1 MNSVLSEVSATSLP
15 VYSLEQAQCLHK
27 LSYGINLVTSMKERI
42 PNISLEVVMAH
53 NPEPPIETSVVK
65 FKNQDF
71 RTLRDRCLNRGQLFI
86 DDTFPAE
93 ASSIGQKLLKGKHL
107 SKLEWKRPQDLSED
121 PPHFI
126 LEGASRFDIQQGRA
140 GDCWFLAAL
149 GSLTQNPKCL
159 QKILM
164 DQSYSQQYAGIFHFR
179 FWQCGQWVE
188 VVVDDRLPVIGKN
201 FLFVHPRRGNQE
213 FWPCLMEKAYAK
225 LLGSY
230 SQIHYGYLPDALVDL
245 TGGVVT
251 IVNLHSSPSE
261 ILTAVKTAVKAGSM
275 VACATPKG
283 LTEESEVME
292 NGLVSQHAYTVTGA
306 EQIQYQ
312 RGWEEI
318 IRLWNPW
325 GNTEWKGRWRD
336 GSQEW
341 EETHDP
347 RKSQL
352 YENKDDGEFWMSCQ
366 DFQENF
372 SSLFI
377 CNQIPVTLDHGVTPN
392 ERWRQM
398 MFKNQV
404 ISGNMAGGHGRDI
417 QYFFGVQEPT
427 DGNNVVVAFTIM
439 SQSLKTEEEIF
450 PLQFQVFKFQKF
462 QERLPP
468 AFFSPFRNAAQGID
482 FVSKCNFT
490 KSFHLSPGTYVVV
503 PSAHRREVEFLL
515 RIFLKMPDKDR
526 NVSSSF
532 NLRALKGSLSDN
544 GSQKSIFYRYVDQGL
559 NIDATQ
565 LQRLLNQEFLIG
577 SPGDTFSLDQCQSIV
592 ALMDVKVNG
601 RLDQDEF
608 ARLWSRLTHC
618 QHVFQNIQRS
628 PGVLLSS
635 DLWKVIENTDFLSG
649 VFISNELLS
658 LMTLRYSDNSGRV
671 NFPSLVCFLIR
682 LETMASK

>member
-1 MNSVLSEVSATSLP
+1 MTCKIQGVGFLGTTSFHYPLP
-15 VYSLEQAQCLHK
+15 
-27 LSYGINLVTSMKERI
+27 
-42 PNISLEVVMAH
+42 
-53 NPEPPIETSVVK
+53 
-65 FKNQDF
+65 
-71 RTLRDRCLNRGQLFI
+71 
-86 DDTFPAE
+86 
-93 ASSIGQKLLKGKHL
+93 
-107 SKLEWKRPQDLSED
+107 
-121 PPHFI
+121 
-126 LEGASRFDIQQGRA
+126 

-149 GSLTQNPKCL
+149 GSLTQNPRCL

-164 DQSYSQQYAGIFHFR
+164 NQSYSHQYAGIFRFR

-251 IVNLHSSPSE
+251 IVNLHSSPSD
-261 ILTAVKTAVKAGSM
+261 LLMAVKTAVKAGSM

-283 LTEESEVME
+283 LTDESEVME

-306 EQIQYQ
+306 EKIQYQ

-352 YENKDDGEFWMSCQ
+352 YENKDDGEFWYLPVFK
-366 DFQENF
+366 DFQ
-372 SSLFI
+372 
-377 CNQIPVTLDHGVTPN
+377 Q
-392 ERWRQM
+392 
-398 MFKNQV
+398 
-404 ISGNMAGGHGRDI
+404 
-417 QYFFGVQEPT
+417 
-427 DGNNVVVAFTIM
+427 
-439 SQSLKTEEEIF
+439 
-450 PLQFQVFKFQKF
+450 F

-468 AFFSPFRNAAQGID
+468 AFFSPFRSAAQGID
-482 FVSKCNFT
+482 YVSKCNFT
-490 KSFHLSPGTYVVV
+490 KSFHLSPGTYVIV
-503 PSAHRREVEFLL
+503 PSAHRKEVEFLL

-526 NVSSSF
+526 YRSPGFQQFQERLPPAFFSPFRSAAQGIDYVSKCNFTKSF
-532 NLRALKGSLSDN
+532 HLSPGTYVIVPSAHRKEVEFLLRIFLKMPD
-544 GSQKSIFYRYVDQGL
+544 KDRYRSPGGL
-559 NIDATQ
+559 DIDATQ
-565 LQRLLNQEFLIG
+565 LQKLLNQEFLTG

-592 ALMDVKVNG
+592 ALMDLKVNG

-608 ARLWSRLTHC
+608 ARLWSRLIHC
-618 QHVFQNIQRS
+618 QHVFQNFQRS

-635 DLWKVIENTDFLSG
+635 DLWKVIESTGNMGLKSLDDGAMGSPTSLPTADFLSG
-649 VFISNELLS
+649 VFITNELLE
-658 LMTLRYSDNSGRV
+658 LMTLRYSDKSGLV
-671 NFPSLVCFLIR
+671 SFPSLVCFLIR

>member
-1 MNSVLSEVSATSLP
+1 
-15 VYSLEQAQCLHK
+15 
-27 LSYGINLVTSMKERI
+27 
-42 PNISLEVVMAH
+42 MAH
-53 NPEPPIETSVVK
+53 DAKPLVETSVVK

-71 RTLRDRCLNRGQLFI
+71 RSLRDQCLSRGRLFI

-93 ASSIGQKLLKGKHL
+93 ASSIGQKLLKGKRL
-107 SKLEWKRPQDLSED
+107 SKLEWKRPQDLSFG

-149 GSLTQNPKCL
+149 GSLTQNPQCL

-164 DQSYSQQYAGIFHFR
+164 DQSYSHQYAGIFQFR

-188 VVVDDRLPVIGKN
+188 VVIDDRLPVVGKN
-201 FLFVHPRRGNQE
+201 FLFVHPRRDNQE

-230 SQIHYGYLPDALVDL
+230 SQLHYGYLPDALVDL

-251 IVNLHSSPSE
+251 VVNLHSSPSH
-261 ILTAVKTAVKAGSM
+261 LLMAVRTAIQAGSM

-283 LTEESEVME
+283 PTEEAEVME

-325 GNTEWKGRWRD
+325 GNTEWRGRWRD

-341 EETHDP
+341 KETQDP

-352 YENKDDGEFWMSCQ
+352 YGNKDDGEFWMSCQ

-372 SSLFI
+372 SCLFI
-377 CNQIPVTLDHGVTPN
+377 CNQIPITMDHGITPN
-392 ERWRQM
+392 ESWRQM
-398 MFKNQV
+398 RFKNQV
-404 ISGNMAGGHGRDI
+404 TSGNTAGGQGRDV
-417 QYFFGVQEPT
+417 QYLFGVEEPT
-427 DGNNVVVAFTIM
+427 EGNNVVVAFTIM
-439 SQSLKTEEEIF
+439 PQSLKTEEEIF
-450 PLQFQVFKFQKF
+450 PLQFQVFKVSNFQKF

-482 FVSKCNFT
+482 YASKYNFT
-490 KSFHLSPGTYVVV
+490 RSFHLSPGTYVVV
-503 PSAHRREVEFLL
+503 PSAHRKEVEFLL

-526 NVSSSF
+526 NPSINF
-532 NLRALKGSLSDN
+532 NLRALKESLSEN
-544 GSQKSIFYRYVDQGL
+544 GSQKSSFYRYMDQGL
-559 NIDATQ
+559 DIDATQ
-565 LQRLLNQEFLIG
+565 LQSLLNQEFLTG
-577 SPGDTFSLDQCQSIV
+577 TPGDTFSLDQCQSIM
-592 ALMDVKVNG
+592 ALMDLKVNG
-601 RLDQDEF
+601 RLDQEEF
-608 ARLWSRLTHC
+608 ARLQNRLIHC

-635 DLWKVIENTDFLSG
+635 DLWKAIESTEFLSG

-658 LMTLRYSDNSGRV
+658 LMTLRYSNSSGQV
-671 NFPSLVCFLIR
+671 SFPSLVCFLIR
-682 LETMASK
+682 LETMAKAFHNLSKDGKGIYLTEMEWMNLVMYS

>member
-1 MNSVLSEVSATSLP
+1 METPENKENLRKAGEKSTASVSERILPTVLLSTECACRGQET
-15 VYSLEQAQCLHK
+15 
-27 LSYGINLVTSMKERI
+27 ERI
-42 PNISLEVVMAH
+42 PDIFLEIVMAR
-53 NPEPPIETSVVK
+53 NPEPLTETSVLK
-65 FKNQDF
+65 FKSQDF
-71 RTLRDRCLNRGQLFI
+71 KSLRDQCLSRGQLFT

-107 SKLEWKRPQDLSED
+107 SKLEWKRPQNFLLDDS
-121 PPHFI
+121 
-126 LEGASRFDIQQGRA
+126 
-140 GDCWFLAAL
+140 DCWFLAAL
-149 GSLTQNPKCL
+149 GSLTQNPQCL

-164 DQSYSQQYAGIFHFR
+164 DQSYSHQYAGIFRFR

-230 SQIHYGYLPDALVDL
+230 SQIHYGHLPDALVDL

-251 IVNLHSSPSE
+251 IVNLHSSPSDL
-261 ILTAVKTAVKAGSM
+261 LTAVKTAVKAGSM

-283 LTEESEVME
+283 LTDESEVME

-341 EETHDP
+341 EESHDP

-352 YENKDDGEFWMSCQ
+352 YENKDDGEFC
-366 DFQENF
+366 FLPFAAPYNRLGF
-372 SSLFI
+372 LFY
-377 CNQIPVTLDHGVTPN
+377 NSAQMKNLSPLLTQTPQT
-392 ERWRQM
+392 RQ
-398 MFKNQV
+398 V
-404 ISGNMAGGHGRDI
+404 DS
-417 QYFFGVQEPT
+417 
-427 DGNNVVVAFTIM
+427 
-439 SQSLKTEEEIF
+439 
-450 PLQFQVFKFQKF
+450 QFQQF

-468 AFFSPFRNAAQGID
+468 AFFSPFRSAAQGID
-482 FVSKCNFT
+482 YVSKCNFT

-503 PSAHRREVEFLL
+503 PSAHRKEVEFLL

-526 NVSSSF
+526 NPSSSF
-532 NLRALKGSLSDN
+532 NLRALKGSLSEND
-544 GSQKSIFYRYVDQGL
+544 SPKSIFYRYMDQGL
-559 NIDATQ
+559 DLDATQ
-565 LQRLLNQEFLIG
+565 LQKLLNQEFLTACF
-577 SPGDTFSLDQCQSIV
+577 PE
-592 ALMDVKVNG
+592 
-601 RLDQDEF
+601 R
-608 ARLWSRLTHC
+608 
-618 QHVFQNIQRS
+618 QRS
-628 PGVLLSS
+628 PVLLSS

-649 VFISNELLS
+649 VFISNELMG
-658 LMTLRYSDNSGRV
+658 LMTLRYSNKSGLV
-671 NFPSLVCFLIR
+671 SFPSLVCFLIR
-682 LETMASK
+682 LETMT